1 MDLRLQDKVAL
12 VAGSSRG
19 IGKAIAAQLLD
30 EGARVCLTG
39 KNEASLEYSFSELR
53 AKHSAKNVLAVPS
66 DLTEAGGIRSALNSI
81 REEWGGID
89 LLVANLGSGSGKLG
103 WNQSEEEWERVF
115 RINFWGSVRLAQA
128 VMPDLM
134 ERRGCIVFVAS
145 IVGLEM
151 TSAPIPYSAAKAAL
165 INYSKNL
172 ARSVA
177 GNGVRVNAVAPGN
190 VLFPGGSWE
199 RHLAER
205 RDEVEQYIA
214 KEVPLQRFGTPEE
227 IAALVAFLCS
237 NVAGFS
243 TGACYVMDGG
253 QTHRI

>member
-1 MDLRLQDKVAL
+1 MDLQLQNKVAL

-39 KNEASLEYSFSELR
+39 KNNASLERCFSELR
-53 AKHSAKNVLAVPS
+53 AKHPPEQVLAVLG
-66 DLTEAGGIRSALNSI
+66 DLTDIAGIQSALAAI
-81 REEWGGID
+81 REKWGGVD

-103 WNQSEEEWERVF
+103 WSQSEEEWERVF
-115 RINFWGSVRLAQA
+115 RVNFWGSVRLAQA
-128 VMPDLM
+128 VMPDLI
-134 ERRGCIVFVAS
+134 ERHGCIVFIAS

-151 TSAPIPYSAAKAAL
+151 TSAPMPYSAAKAAL

-172 ARSVA
+172 SRTVA
-177 GNGVRVNAVAPGN
+177 TDGVRVNAVAPGN
-190 VLFPGGSWE
+190 ILFPGGSWE
-199 RHLAER
+199 RHLADR
-205 RDEVEQYIA
+205 REQIEQYIA
-214 KEVPLQRFGTPEE
+214 KEVPLQRFGAPEE

-237 NVAGFS
+237 NVGGFS